1 MTELRSFDRREGRNV
16 FDVVAR
22 TYDAGRPAY
31 PQQVF
36 EILVTRCGL
45 ETATRVLEI
54 GAGSGQAT
62 RRLLETD
69 ATIVAVEPSESLAA
83 EMRRQLASSRLEVV
97 VSPFEDANLPEA
109 SFDLAVSA
117 TAFHW
122 LDVHRGL
129 DIVHRT
135 LRHGGWI
142 ALWWNV
148 FGDPELP
155 DPFHDATQS
164 LLSGLAPSP
173 AVGGEIPFALDVTAR
188 RRELEQ
194 HGFPDV
200 GVEVIAWD
208 LILTAEQT
216 RRLYATYSNLLRL
229 QPDKREPILD
239 GIEQIARDEFDDRVV
254 RKMLTPVYTAR
265 RR

>member
-1 MTELRSFDRREGRNV
+1 M
-16 FDVVAR
+16 AR

-31 PQQVF
+31 PPQVF
-36 EILVTRCGL
+36 GILVTRCDLGV
-45 ETATRVLEI
+45 TTRVLEI

-62 RRLLETD
+62 RRLLE
-69 ATIVAVEPSESLAA
+69 AGAAVVAVEPGEALAA
-83 EMRRQLASSRLEVV
+83 EMRRQLVSPRLDVV
-97 VSPFEDANLPEA
+97 VCSLEDAKLPES

-135 LRHGGWI
+135 LRNDGWI

-148 FGDPELP
+148 FGDPEMP

-164 LLSGLAPSP
+164 LLSGLTPSP

-194 HGFPDV
+194 HGFLDV
-200 GVEVIAWD
+200 VVEVIAWD
-208 LILTAEQT
+208 LILTAKQT
-216 RRLYATYSNLLRL
+216 GRLYATYSNLLRL
-229 QPDKREPILD
+229 PPDERERILN
-239 GIEQIARDEFDDRVV
+239 GIEQIARDDFDNRVV

>member
-1 MTELRSFDRREGRNV
+1 MTELPPFDAREGRNV
-16 FDVVAR
+16 FDAVAG

-31 PQQVF
+31 PQRVF
-36 EILVTRCGL
+36 DILGTRCGL
-45 ETATRVLEI
+45 EATTRVLEI

-62 RRLLETD
+62 RRLLE
-69 ATIVAVEPSESLAA
+69 AGAAVVAVEPSEALAA

-97 VSPFEDANLPEA
+97 VSPFEDANLPKS

-122 LDVHRGL
+122 VDVHRGL

-164 LLSGLAPSP
+164 LLSGLAQSS
-173 AVGGEIPFALDVTAR
+173 AESGTIPFALDVTAR
-188 RRELEQ
+188 RGELEQ
-194 HGFPDV
+194 HGFLDV
-200 GVEVIAWD
+200 VVEVIAWD
-208 LILTAEQT
+208 LLLTAEQT
-216 RRLYATYSNLLRL
+216 KRLYATYSNLLRL
-229 QPDKREPILD
+229 PPDEREPILS
-239 GIEQIARDEFDDRVV
+239 GIERIARDAFDNRVV
-254 RKMLTPVYTAR
+254 RRMLTPVYTAR